1 MVSTRALLLGLL
13 AAASGF
19 LSHTRR
25 ASPARSVS
33 VDAKKKKKAMV
44 APDGGV
50 IAAPAINEAEA
61 AAALAADQAAEARA
75 LQQQA
80 KAQAEDAAEALAE
93 LETEAAAGEITAA
106 AWRAACDAD
115 GVTSFADFGIKL
127 AAAGVVSKA
136 PAALWREACDA
147 SGVTSFA
154 DFGIKLAA
162 AGVVSKAP
170 AKAALAPT
178 EHDVPAVIVG
188 SGRIGSML
196 KSDGDAVMTSSSG
209 WPADAPE
216 SGPIYVCTRNDALAS
231 VIEAVP
237 EDRRADLCF
246 LQNGMLGPFLE
257 GRGLGDATQVLVYLA
272 VAKLGETP
280 TDGVTDANPEGL
292 TAATGKWA
300 DAFASRLALKELTCH
315 VKEGDA
321 FAVAM
326 LEKHVWICAF
336 MLVGATHGCS
346 VGDVEQ
352 KHAAEFDALAAE
364 LLDAGAE
371 ALGVAVPA
379 GAPERLKAYARTVA
393 HFPTAVKEFEWRNGW
408 FYKITNDAVAAGKE
422 DPMPLHTQK
431 LYDLELPL
439 PVAWMAQ

>member
-1 MVSTRALLLGLL
+1 MWICHKLVVLGACAAVHAFAPPRPHATLRRVAL
-13 AAASGF
+13 
-19 LSHTRR
+19 
-25 ASPARSVS
+25 P
-33 VDAKKKKKAMV
+33 V
-44 APDGGV
+44 ATADVAVGE
-50 IAAPAINEAEA
+50 AP
-61 AAALAADQAAEARA
+61 
-75 LQQQA
+75 
-80 KAQAEDAAEALAE
+80 
-93 LETEAAAGEITAA
+93 TAA
-106 AWRAACDAD
+106 AWREACDASGVTSFAD
-115 GVTSFADFGIKL
+115 FGIKLAAAGVVSKAPTAAAWREACDASGVTSFADFGIKL

-257 GRGLGDATQVLVYLA
+257 AQGLGDATQVLVYLA

-321 FAVAM
+321 FKVAM